1 MLGVRRHPD
10 PDVTADPDRGRRVV
24 VQADGG
30 SRGNPGPAGYGA
42 VVFAADGSTVL
53 AERAAAIGR
62 ATNNVAEYSGLIAG
76 LEAALELGAGAVAVQ
91 MDSKLVIEQMSGRW
105 KVKHPDMK
113 PLAGRAAALAARFAE
128 ATFTWIPRE
137 RNAHADRLANEA
149 MDAAAAGRVWTG
161 PGDPAPDPAGDP
173 AGDPAAAPEPR
184 DGRPTRFLVV
194 RHGQST
200 FGAQGRFAGREDAP
214 LTDTGRDQAAAVARR
229 IAPAGPVVVLTSPL
243 VRCRDTATAVAGP
256 AGVPVIEDD
265 RLVDERLGAWTGL
278 RVAEIEAGWPAE
290 LAVWRRDPAAAPPGG
305 ESFVQVRD
313 RVRPVLAEAVGAYRG
328 HTVVLVTHAAVAKMI
343 LVAALQVDP
352 AVAYRL
358 RVDTGSLSAFDVDAA
373 GAVVV
378 WAVNELD
385 HRPERGPDGSVAG
398 QPVLRA
404 MPS

>member
-1 MLGVRRHPD
+1 MSPD
-10 PDVTADPDRGRRVV
+10 PDPGRRVV

-42 VVFAADGSTVL
+42 VVFAADGATVL
-53 AERAAAIGR
+53 AERAAALGR

-113 PLAGRAAALAARFAE
+113 PLAARAAALAARFAQ
-128 ATFTWIPRE
+128 ASFTWIPRE

-149 MDAAAAGRVWTG
+149 MDAAAAGRVWAPPDHPTG
-161 PGDPAPDPAGDP
+161 PLSHPGTGADPAPDRLGTA
-173 AGDPAAAPEPR
+173 DPAAAPPPR
-184 DGRPTRFLVV
+184 DGHPTRFLVV

-200 FGAQGRFAGREDAP
+200 FGAQGRFTGREDVP
-214 LTDTGRDQAAAVARR
+214 LTDAGRAQAAAVARR

-243 VRCRDTATAVAGP
+243 LRCRDTAMAVAGP
-256 AGVPVIEDD
+256 AGLPVLEDG
-265 RLVDERLGAWTGL
+265 RLIDERLGVWTGL

-290 LAVWRRDPAAAPPGG
+290 FARWRRDPAAAPPDG

-313 RVRPVLAEAVGAYRG
+313 RVRPVLTEALHRYRG
-328 HTVVLVTHAAVAKMI
+328 HTLVLVTHAAVAKMI
-343 LVAALQVDP
+343 LTTALQVDP

-358 RVDTGSLSAFDVDAA
+358 RVDTGSLSAFDID
-373 GAVVV
+373 GLDGLDGGDGIVVR
-378 WAVNELD
+378 AVNETAHL
-385 HRPERGPDGSVAG
+385 P
-398 QPVLRA
+398 
-404 MPS
+404 